1 MTAYYVLDIEVSDAA
16 IDDPTFDYY
25 RALDE
30 LENGLV
36 SEGVDCFIANDTNSN
51 SFILI
56 VNGKYVNGTYS
67 ILDTIFDEAE
77 LSYTIR

>member
-16 IDDPTFDYY
+16 VDDPEFDYY

-30 LENGLV
+30 LESGLA
-36 SEGVDCFIANDTNSN
+36 SEGVDCFIAKDTNN

-56 VNGKYVNGTYS
+56 VDGKYVNGTYL
-67 ILDTIFDEAE
+67 ILDSIFDEVE